1 MAPVSL
7 RGSVP
12 AASGRGIL
20 WTTVGTA
27 DPPNGAWHL
36 RPGPAPVPGCG
47 SGRQPRPGEPGGRGP
62 RRRPAA
68 ASWRRRAA
76 RPGGSTRPPGSD
88 GDPPPAAAFRPP
100 LQPLPP
106 PAASAA
112 SGPVG
117 RTQGLTT
124 QSHLPS
130 AALSP
135 GLLSSLPPWHVTV
148 RGTSDPPPSPC
159 LAGGAPSPVGEG
171 HLGGSPNPGGEGRL
185 GTAEHN
191 PAGCRESCRQAR
203 DPPPPSQLWPSAVPS
218 HGSGPATSS
227 QSGAC
232 LPLLV
237 AHASKHWASVVP
249 TWGWGASGGPTP
261 RHSLPRGGARGKS
274 ASPRHAAPTGQGEG
288 PPGSGQRLPGF
299 SGPGAT
305 LSTLSLHAG
314 PLVAPSSLGS
324 SAGPRSRLLWW
335 PGLGAEGPYLTSR
348 PSVATRPV
356 VPDEAT
362 PVMA

>member
-27 DPPNGAWHL
+27 DTPNGAWHL

-203 DPPPPSQLWPSAVPS
+203 DPPPPASCGPRLSPPMAAGRPPLASLVLACRCSWPMLANT
-218 HGSGPATSS
+218 GPALFRH
-227 QSGAC
+227 GAGE
-232 LPLLV
+232 PQ
-237 AHASKHWASVVP
+237 
-249 TWGWGASGGPTP
+249 
-261 RHSLPRGGARGKS
+261 GAR
-274 ASPRHAAPTGQGEG
+274 RHATAFRGAAPGVNQRPPGTRHPRAKGRGLRA
-288 PPGSGQRLPGF
+288 PGSGSLASLGPGQLFPPFRFTPAPWWHPRPSGPLPGPGPVF
-299 SGPGAT
+299 SGGLAW
-305 LSTLSLHAG
+305 ARRG
-314 PLVAPSSLGS
+314 P
-324 SAGPRSRLLWW
+324 
-335 PGLGAEGPYLTSR
+335 T
-348 PSVATRPV
+348 
-356 VPDEAT
+356 
-362 PVMA
+362 